1 MLLVRI
7 GWCIVLTDVPHGLC
21 VCPSPL
27 DRNEQHQQK
36 LKIEGLPES
45 VSEEMLKGD
54 ESFLRAF
61 HHALLEVSHS
71 LASVVEG
78 GRPQPRRCLQRFPDT
93 TRDFFSLSTDCCSL
107 PERSR
112 CRRVP

>member
-61 HHALLEVSHS
+61 HHALLEVE
-71 LASVVEG
+71 VQEG
-78 GRPQPRRCLQRFPDT
+78 ALICPETGRRFPITKGIPNLLLNEDE
-93 TRDFFSLSTDCCSL
+93 C
-107 PERSR
+107 
-112 CRRVP
+112 